1 MRILLV
7 GVMIALFTLSTSA
20 QGMFGGGGRRHHQQ
34 KSEEQQAKKPK
45 ENLPVLTPVP
55 NNQPVGKFDPWQN
68 VRSNEPGKTGKNP
81 L

>member
-1 MRILLV
+1 MRIFLI
-7 GVMIALFTLSTSA
+7 GVMIVLLTLSASA
-20 QGMFGGGGRRHHQQ
+20 QGMFGGGGKRHQGQ
-34 KSEEQQAKKPK
+34 KSEEQPKKPK

-68 VRSNEPGKTGKNP
+68 VRGTDPGKTGKNP

>member
-1 MRILLV
+1 MRIFLI
-7 GVMIALFTLSTSA
+7 GVMIALLTLPASA
-20 QGMFGGGGRRHHQQ
+20 QFGGGGGKRHHQQ
-34 KSEEQQAKKPK
+34 KSEEPKKPK

-68 VRSNEPGKTGKNP
+68 VRSNDSGKTGKNT